1 MKVNSMHCK
10 KCGKAIGSGA
20 LVCPYCGSTLSPE
33 QLKLAKEER
42 KKMFGN
48 PELLTEKY
56 GEKIVYRNEDN
67 KNGFLISLLVFAV
80 IVLIVFLILLFTS
93 II

>member
-1 MKVNSMHCK
+1 MHCK

-20 LVCPYCGSTLSPE
+20 LVCPYCGATLSPE
-33 QLKLAKEER
+33 QLKVAKEER

-56 GEKIVYRNEDN
+56 GEKIVYRNED
-67 KNGFLISLLVFAV
+67 KKSGFLVSLLVFSV
-80 IVLIVFLILLFTS
+80 IILIVFVILLFTS